1 MGRVWVTTTFWDR
14 NVIQKSKICWS
25 RTMSYLTKSRWPWMT
40 WNDMHSKGRR
50 LNLHFRIVIKTQGPL
65 FKPLLHFYQAVS
77 QQQEIVVKRASGNEA
92 GHKLGFTRFY
102 MFYKSFPVCVA
113 MLRCLC
119 VLQVRGVCRMCW
131 SGLVCTIS
139 DTSDYV
145 GSHLILFLNY
155 WQFRKRTRN
164 FRT

>member
-1 MGRVWVTTTFWDR
+1 LGKDYILGQECYPEIQNMLIQDHVLFDKITVT
-14 NVIQKSKICWS
+14 
-25 RTMSYLTKSRWPWMT
+25 M
-40 WNDMHSKGRR
+40 NDMHSKGRR

-65 FKPLLHFYQAVS
+65 FKPLLHFYRAVS

-155 WQFRKRTRN
+155 
-164 FRT
+164 